1 MLSKVKT
8 ISLFGLE
15 GKLIEVQTDIGN
27 GIPEFDIVGLPD
39 TSLKEAKKRIISAI
53 KNSGIKFPCRK
64 ILINLAPANIRKEGS
79 GFYLAMAIGISY
91 AIGIISTVSFSLLGN
106 TVFIGEL

>member
-39 TSLKEAKKRIISAI
+39 TSLKEAKKRIEKKPKTRFSLTEEQE
-53 KNSGIKFPCRK
+53 KKQ
-64 ILINLAPANIRKEGS
+64 ILIQIR
-79 GFYLAMAIGISY
+79 
-91 AIGIISTVSFSLLGN
+91 TVLM
-106 TVFIGEL
+106 EQPEK